1 VSLYKLTPDD
11 FEFFTLETN
20 PKRTYTSSSLGGIT
34 GSVNLFAR
42 RSTIEKDVF
51 ASVDISSDTLP
62 VFKDE
67 SLESVRKIAV
77 DSTSSNI
84 SGDVEAYLSYVQN
97 TDSSIR
103 KQQKLEIYRFNPPFR
118 FNSNFLRKSFI
129 RTTLMPSVRT
139 VYPRAS
145 WNFTN
150 YNTLNFFTASNVP
163 QDSVFLYP
171 NPVKDNSID
180 SNYQISG
187 SFSFD
192 FWIKPKYTTVS
203 EGIDYKP
210 GSIMHLSNSYCVSLH
225 SGSSKDI
232 FGLPDKFRIGL
243 QLGPDTNTSPRLL
256 SQTSPVGN
264 LTFFSSNNSL
274 PKNEWSHVTI
284 TWAGHDKNNGSGSF
298 YINSVK
304 DSTFSVTESL
314 FLGHYTG
321 SRDPSVLCV
330 GNYYEGQNDGTN
342 SMDRFFAADP
352 ALREGLVELSG
363 VGGVDYPVTSSFTH
377 PLNAEIHDIKLYDKY
392 LTTSDVELLQSQGP
406 DNLDNIKFFLPPF
419 FTEES
424 PYRQNVGTYG
434 GEPVTPFFEKDAS
447 TTTPFA
453 AQMAFSCGGHY
464 INLENY
470 TRDLA
475 TGNYPRLWS
484 LTGSVW
490 SPPSTTILSA
500 NDFLYAT
507 GSNIKRLYQVLP
519 CDNGQFN
526 PNFGLMSNLSQS
538 MFVNDLGNSEPGVVT
553 LNNMVSDD
561 FDSRSIVVSG
571 SILDDIL
578 GASPDDLST
587 LPGNS
592 LAILH
597 RTRDSSSNQVVIF
610 DISNMFYGMAIKPKT
625 LVLKDP
631 SPRFSSEPITL
642 KDDGRGNLYRA
653 DCSITS
659 SLITSAHPTWASVG
673 NIFYDEGL
681 VVIKSPQL
689 YFFGEENFELEFK
702 GEQNIH
708 VYTVNAFARAM
719 TQTSSSNPSYVPIQ
733 DDLANEPDTKAV
745 YITDINIHD
754 ENLNVISRSRLAQPV
769 LKRSGDKILF
779 KIKLDY

>member
-1 VSLYKLTPDD
+1 MSLYKLTPDD

-20 PKRTYTSSSLGGIT
+20 PKRTYSSSSLDGIT

-42 RSTIEKDVF
+42 RTSVEKDVF
-51 ASVDISSDTLP
+51 ASIDFTDTGVP

-67 SLESVRKIAV
+67 SLESVRQLAV

-84 SGDVEAYLSYVQN
+84 SGPVASYLSYVQN
-97 TDSSIR
+97 TDTSLR

-139 VYPRAS
+139 VFPRAS
-145 WNFTN
+145 WNVTN

-163 QDSVFLYP
+163 QDSVLLYP
-171 NPVKDNSID
+171 NPVKENSID
-180 SNYQISG
+180 SNYMISG

-192 FWIKPKYTTVS
+192 FWIKPKYS
-203 EGIDYKP
+203 SLEEGLDYKA
-210 GSIMHLSNSYCVSLH
+210 GSILHLSNSYCVSLH
-225 SGSSKDI
+225 SGSSKDVLGI
-232 FGLPDKFRIGL
+232 PDKFRIGI
-243 QLGPDTNTSPRLL
+243 QLGSDTNTSPSSL
-256 SQTSPVGN
+256 SQEATVGD

-284 TWAGHDKNNGSGSF
+284 TWAGADKNNGSGSF
-298 YINSVK
+298 YVNSVK
-304 DSTFSVTESL
+304 DTTFCVTQSL

-330 GNYYEGQNDGTN
+330 GNYYEGTNDNIN

-363 VGGVDYPVTSSFTH
+363 VGSVDYPVTSSFTH

-392 LTTSDVELLQSQGP
+392 LTTANVEALQSSGP
-406 DNLDNIKFFLPPF
+406 SSLDNIKFFLPPF

-424 PYRQNVGTYG
+424 PYRQNVGTFG
-434 GEPVTPFFEKDAS
+434 GEPVTPFFEKNAA

-507 GSNIKRLYQVLP
+507 GSNIRRLYQVLP
-519 CDNGQFN
+519 CDNGKFT

-538 MFVNDLGNSEPGVVT
+538 MFVNDMGNHEPGVVT
-553 LNNMVSDD
+553 LNNIVSDD
-561 FDSRSIVVSG
+561 FDSRSIIISG
-571 SILDDIL
+571 SILDDVV
-578 GASPDDLST
+578 GASPDDVST

-625 LVLKDP
+625 LTLRDT
-631 SPRFSSEPITL
+631 SPKFANFPITL
-642 KDDGRGNLYRA
+642 KDDGRGNLFRA
-653 DCSITS
+653 DCLASGS
-659 SLITSAHPTWASVG
+659 STYPSWASVG
-673 NIFYDEGL
+673 NVFYDEGL

-689 YFFGEENFELEFK
+689 YFFGEEQFNLEFK

-708 VYTVNAFARAM
+708 VYTVNAFAKAM
-719 TQTSSSNPSYVPIQ
+719 TQTSSSNPSYMPLI
-733 DDLANEPDTKAV
+733 DDLANEPDTKSV
-745 YITDINIHD
+745 YITDINVHD
-754 ENLNVISRSRLAQPV
+754 ENLNVISRTRLAQPV

-779 KIKLDY
+779 KVKLDY